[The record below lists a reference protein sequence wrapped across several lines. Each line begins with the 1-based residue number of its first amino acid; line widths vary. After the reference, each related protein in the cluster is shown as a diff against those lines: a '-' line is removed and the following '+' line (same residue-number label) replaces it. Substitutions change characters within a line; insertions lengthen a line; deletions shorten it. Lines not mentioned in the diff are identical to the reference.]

1 HALQGEREVASENKS
16 LGYFNL
22 VGIPMAP
29 KGIPQIDVTFE
40 IDANGI
46 VKVSAREAKT
56 GLVQSMKIQPS
67 SGLSPEEIQQRIQEA
82 RQYEEKDRLKVK
94 LNQAKLKLKEDLE
107 TVKFFHSSH
116 SKQLAPKEKS
126 EMKNLISRSEKAL
139 EGEDL
144 DTIESMIM
152 KVQMQ
157 RDKINK
163 LLISEFEK

>member
-1 HALQGEREVASENKS
+1 VLQGEREVASENKS

-56 GLVQSMKIQPS
+56 GLVQSMKIQPA
-67 SGLSPEEIQQRIQEA
+67 SGMSPEEIQQRVLEA
-82 RQYEEKDRLKVK
+82 RQYEEQDKFRVK
-94 LNQAKLKLKEDLE
+94 LNQAQLKLKEELE
-107 TVKFFHSSH
+107 TVKFYYQSH
-116 SKQLAPKEKS
+116 MKKMAPREKS
-126 EMKNLISRSEKAL
+126 EIKSLITRSEKEL

-144 DTIESMIM
+144 DGLESLII
-152 KVQMQ
+152 KVQTQ